1 MTTKII
7 LCVLED
13 DVRQIA
19 AIRHVVKLEF
29 PDADLR
35 LAMDGDA
42 CLKML
47 MDDRTVPDLAILDI
61 NTPKLNGL
69 EVLER
74 LRKAKQ
80 FKHLPIVMFTTSD
93 SDTDRKR
100 ATALGATDYVI
111 KPPIRSMGS
120 ALRKMVDQYAGK
132 AEKPDIRSTWE
143 DVNIAEEKAKIATSN
158 TSWDDI
164 DSLLSDL

>member
-1 MTTKII
+1 MTSKII

-13 DVRQIA
+13 DARQIA

-35 LAMDGDA
+35 LAMDGEA

-47 MDDRTVPDLAILDI
+47 MDDRVIPDLAILDI

-69 EVLER
+69 EVLAR
-74 LRKAKQ
+74 LRQAKQ
-80 FKHLPIVMFTTSD
+80 FKQLPIIMFSTSD

-100 ATALGATDYVI
+100 ANELGATDYVI

-120 ALRKMVDQYAGK
+120 ALRGMVDKYATAG
-132 AEKPDIRSTWE
+132 EKPDIRSTWE
-143 DVNIAEEKAKIATSN
+143 DVNIAEEKAKIASN

>member
-1 MTTKII
+1 MTSKII

-13 DVRQIA
+13 DARQIA

-35 LAMDGDA
+35 LAMDGEA

-47 MDDRTVPDLAILDI
+47 MDDRVIPDLAILDI

-69 EVLER
+69 EVLAR
-74 LRKAKQ
+74 LRQAKQ
-80 FKHLPIVMFTTSD
+80 FKQLPIIMFSTSD

-100 ATALGATDYVI
+100 ANELGATDYVI

-120 ALRKMVDQYAGK
+120 ALRGMVD
-132 AEKPDIRSTWE
+132 KPGRMSTLRKKKQRSHQTP
-143 DVNIAEEKAKIATSN
+143 VGTTLIVY
-158 TSWDDI
+158 
-164 DSLLSDL
+164 